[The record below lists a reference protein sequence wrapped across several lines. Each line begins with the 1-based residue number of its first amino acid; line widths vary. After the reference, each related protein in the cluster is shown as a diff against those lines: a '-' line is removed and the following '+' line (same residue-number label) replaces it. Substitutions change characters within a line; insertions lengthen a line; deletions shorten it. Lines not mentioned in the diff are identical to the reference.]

1 MKNPQSGTLAFLF
14 AMFRALHL
22 VSTRY
27 YVQRAH
33 TDWLIIMMF
42 LKKKSLVVC
51 YFQGINS
58 ICLDI
63 YSDQD
68 KIYSAIC
75 KLDVYG
81 EGDPVSGGGGLGL
94 QLRIISRFVSGAKK
108 N

>member
-1 MKNPQSGTLAFLF
+1 MTNPQSGTLAFLL
-14 AMFRALHL
+14 ALFRVILL

-33 TDWLIIMMF
+33 TDWLIIMTF
-42 LKKKSLVVC
+42 KKKKSLVVF
-51 YFQGINS
+51 YFQGMNI

-63 YSDQD
+63 YSDKD

-81 EGDPVSGGGGLGL
+81 VGDPVSGGGGVGL
-94 QLRIISRFVSGAKK
+94 QLRIISVSVSGAKT